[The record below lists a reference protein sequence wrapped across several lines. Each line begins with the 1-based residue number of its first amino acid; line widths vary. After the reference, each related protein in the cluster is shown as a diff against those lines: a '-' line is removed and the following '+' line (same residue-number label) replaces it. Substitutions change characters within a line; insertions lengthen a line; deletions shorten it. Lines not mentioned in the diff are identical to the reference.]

1 MFSVAIFIIYQNI
14 KMKKLI
20 NQWLSRKLLMVILL
34 TCSFFISKGQT
45 IFKGIITGENGK
57 PLSNVS
63 IQLKPGNI
71 GGTSDVNGNYNF
83 SNNIKSGKYSLEFSG
98 VGLKTVTQQINIS
111 GNQIIENDVKLF
123 SDPLGLDEVVVTGY
137 GTPTRKK
144 QIVNSISTVSGK
156 DLSGS
161 GAQSI
166 DAAMQGKVAGAQINQ
181 NSGNPAGGMSV
192 RLRGPSTIAG
202 SSEPLY
208 IIDGVIVN
216 NDSRQLIDLGGGAQN
231 RLVDLN
237 MNDVDRIEVIKGAA
251 AAAIYGSRASNGVV
265 QIFTKKGKEG
275 TPQFSFST
283 SIKTSALREKL
294 PFNEVPFRFN
304 SNSNNADL
312 TTTPVQRF
320 DYQDMIYRNAFGTEN
335 NLSVSGGSAGTRY
348 YVSGSNFYNEGIIK
362 NTDFKRNGL
371 RLRLNQKVGTKVN
384 FSVGANYVVSGSN
397 DIPNGGINSA
407 YGALTGFIFA
417 NNFVNPEKN
426 PVTGI
431 YPNVT
436 TNGIGVR
443 RTNPLEAIDRFKFK
457 QRTNRMTTDINFNY
471 KPIEGLAI
479 DITTGFDNYTQTATA
494 YIPPINTTPTD
505 NSGLSRR
512 ADATVFQTNTDL
524 TISYNKA
531 VKNWLQSTTVL
542 GGTIQ
547 YDKSLGFAANANALG
562 SFGQTIN
569 NGTVVAGEDR
579 SERSFRGIF
588 LQQTF
593 GLNDKLFINAAGRF
607 DGSSVFAAEYA
618 QQFYPKVGASYI
630 ISNEKFWKGISNTV
644 SFMKIRAAWGK
655 AGNLTALGSY
665 ERFANYGAA
674 IYGSQ
679 AGYVPSTSQGN
690 QGARPEKQIE
700 LEVGFDA
707 NLFRDRVT
715 VEFNYF
721 SKKVEDLLLRRNLS
735 PTTGFSSIPVNIGNS
750 TNKGIEFLIKAI
762 PVKTKNI
769 EWSTSV
775 SYLNVKNKVTNVG
788 GNGTLGF
795 ANGFGLVAAVNGE
808 QLGVHYGAFFAR
820 KPDGSLLLTPAGL
833 PQRELG
839 TQLNDGTF
847 IIGRDATT
855 GQPKGAGLVKVIGRP
870 LPKHVVSFINTVNI
884 KRFAL
889 RMQWDGQ
896 YGFDVFNFTKRV
908 GAREDYGGLKAY
920 EPELRGEVPK
930 GTSRA
935 VFSIF
940 ENWIEKGDFTKLRE
954 LSLSYQLPGKLWK
967 FKTASFTAAGRN
979 LLVITNY
986 SGYDPETNAAGQDNA
1001 VRGFDFVEVPLP
1013 RSFSFTV
1020 NLGF

>member
-1 MFSVAIFIIYQNI
+1 MRFTKKLKSILL
-14 KMKKLI
+14 MKKLLKQGS
-20 NQWLSRKLLMVILL
+20 NLRLLMA
-34 TCSFFISKGQT
+34 TFFVFAGFATIGQVTVKG
-45 IFKGIITGENGK
+45 KVTGENGK
-57 PLSNVS
+57 PIGNVS
-63 IQLKPGNI
+63 VQISPGNS
-71 GGTSDVNGNYNF
+71 GGVTDANGNYNF
-83 SNNIKSGKYSLEFSG
+83 LSNTKPGKYSLMFSG
-98 VGLKTVTQQINIS
+98 VGLKTITQQINVS
-111 GNQIIENDVKLF
+111 ANQTIENDAELF
-123 SDPLGLDEVVVTGY
+123 LDPLGLDEVVVTGY

-156 DLSGS
+156 ELSGS

-208 IIDGVIVN
+208 IVDGVIVN

-231 RLVDLN
+231 RLVDIN

-275 TPQFSFST
+275 VPQFSFST
-283 SIKTSALREKL
+283 SLKSSSLRKKL
-294 PFNEVPFRFN
+294 ETNEVPFRFN
-304 SNSNNADL
+304 SNSNNLDL
-312 TTTPVQRF
+312 STTPVQRY
-320 DYQDMIYRNAFGTEN
+320 DYQDLIYRNAFGTEN

-348 YVSGSNFYNEGIIK
+348 FASGSNFYNQGIIR
-362 NTDFKRNGL
+362 NTDFNRNGL

-384 FSVGANYVVSGSN
+384 FSVGANYVVSSSK
-397 DIPNGGINSA
+397 DIPNGGINSP

-417 NNFVNPEKN
+417 NNFVNPAKD

-431 YPNVT
+431 FPNVT
-436 TNGIGVR
+436 PNSIR
-443 RTNPLEAIDRFKFK
+443 RTNPLEAIDRFKFN
-457 QRTNRMTTDINFNY
+457 QRTNRITTDINFNY

-542 GGTIQ
+542 GGTVQ
-547 YDKSLGFAANANALG
+547 YDKSISFAANANTLG

-579 SERSFRGIF
+579 SERSFRGVF

-618 QQFYPKVGASYI
+618 KQFYPKVGASYI
-630 ISNEKFWKGISNTV
+630 ISNENFWKGISNTV

-679 AGYVPSTSQGN
+679 TGYIPSTSKGN
-690 QGARPEKQIE
+690 EGARPEKQIE

-707 NLFRDRVT
+707 NLFNDRVT
-715 VEFNYF
+715 IEFNYF
-721 SKKVEDLLLRRNLS
+721 TKKVEDLLLRRNLS
-735 PTTGFSSIPVNIGNS
+735 PSTGFSSIPVNIGNS

-762 PVKTKNI
+762 PVKNKNV
-769 EWSTSV
+769 EWSISV

-788 GNGTLGF
+788 GDGTLGF

-808 QLGVHYGAFFAR
+808 QL
-820 KPDGSLLLTPAGL
+820 
-833 PQRELG
+833 
-839 TQLNDGTF
+839 
-847 IIGRDATT
+847 
-855 GQPKGAGLVKVIGRP
+855 P
-870 LPKHVVSFINTVNI
+870 LPTQH
-884 KRFAL
+884 
-889 RMQWDGQ
+889 
-896 YGFDVFNFTKRV
+896 
-908 GAREDYGGLKAY
+908 
-920 EPELRGEVPK
+920 
-930 GTSRA
+930 
-935 VFSIF
+935 
-940 ENWIEKGDFTKLRE
+940 
-954 LSLSYQLPGKLWK
+954 
-967 FKTASFTAAGRN
+967 
-979 LLVITNY
+979 LLV
-986 SGYDPETNAAGQDNA
+986 DLLQRPF
-1001 VRGFDFVEVPLP
+1001 RL
-1013 RSFSFTV
+1013 
-1020 NLGF
+1020 

>member
-1 MFSVAIFIIYQNI
+1 MKHFFKLKICNWRLPLLLLSMVFLSSLLQAQVTVKGKVTESDGTALANASVQIEPGNYGTNTDALGNY
-14 KMKKLI
+14 
-20 NQWLSRKLLMVILL
+20 LL
-34 TCSFFISKGQT
+34 KA
-45 IFKGIITGENGK
+45 N
-57 PLSNVS
+57 
-63 IQLKPGNI
+63 LKPGKYTLVF
-71 GGTSDVNGNYNF
+71 TSVGF
-83 SNNIKSGKYSLEFSG
+83 KRITKSI
-98 VGLKTVTQQINIS
+98 TVT
-111 GNQIIENDVKLF
+111 GNDVLENDVSLVT
-123 SDPLGLDEVVVTGY
+123 DALGIDEVVVTGF

-144 QIVNSISTVSGK
+144 QIVNSISTVSGR
-156 DLSGS
+156 DISGS

-181 NSGNPAGGMSV
+181 NSGNPAGGVSV
-192 RLRGPSTIAG
+192 RLRGPSTIVG

-231 RLVDLN
+231 RLVDIN

-283 SIKTSALREKL
+283 SIKSSSIRKKL
-294 PFNEVPFRFN
+294 EYNTVPFRFN

-312 TTTPVQRF
+312 TTTPVQRY
-320 DYQDMIYRNAFGTEN
+320 DYQDLIFRNALGTEN

-348 YVSGSNFYNEGIIK
+348 FVSGSNFYNQGIIK
-362 NTDFKRNGL
+362 NTDFNRNGL
-371 RLRLNQKVGTKVN
+371 RLRLNQKVGNKASFN
-384 FSVGANYVVSGSN
+384 VGANYVVSTSK

-417 NNFVNPEKN
+417 NNFVNPQKD
-426 PVTGI
+426 PTSGI
-431 YPNVT
+431 FPNVT
-436 TNGIGVR
+436 TNGIGIR
-443 RTNPLEAIDRFKFK
+443 RTNPLEAIDRFQFK
-457 QRTNRMTTDINFNY
+457 QTTNRMTTDINFNY
-471 KPIEGLAI
+471 KPIAGLTI

-512 ADATVFQTNTDL
+512 ADATVFQTNTDATL
-524 TISYNKA
+524 SYNTA
-531 VKNWLQSTTVL
+531 FTNWLQSTTVL

-547 YDKSLGFAANANALG
+547 YDKSVGFAANANALG

-569 NGTVVAGEDR
+569 NGTIVAGEDR
-579 SERSFRGIF
+579 SERSFRGAFI
-588 LQQTF
+588 QQTF
-593 GLNDKLFINAAGRF
+593 GINNNLFINAAGRF

-618 QQFYPKVGASYI
+618 SQFYPKVGASYI

-679 AGYVPSTSQGN
+679 TGYIPSTSKGN
-690 QGARPEKQIE
+690 EGARPEKQIE

-707 NLFRDRVT
+707 NLFKDRVT
-715 VEFNYF
+715 IEFNYF
-721 SKKVEDLLLRRNLS
+721 TKKVEDLLLRRNLS

-750 TNKGIEFLIKAI
+750 TNKGIELLVKAI
-762 PVKTKNI
+762 PIKTKNL

-775 SYLNVKNKVTNVG
+775 SYLNVINKVTNVG
-788 GNGTLGF
+788 GDGTLGF

-839 TQLNDGTF
+839 TQLNDGNYV
-847 IIGRDATT
+847 IGRNATT
-855 GQPKGAGLVKVIGRP
+855 GQPAGAGLVKVIGRP
-870 LPKHVVSFINTVNI
+870 IPKHIVSFINSVNI
-884 KRFAL
+884 KRFTVK
-889 RMQWDGQ
+889 MQWDGM
-896 YGFDVFNFTKRV
+896 YGFDVFNFTRRV
-908 GAREDYGGLKAY
+908 GAREDYGGLKDY
-920 EPELRGEVPK
+920 EPELRGEVAK

-935 VFSIF
+935 VFNIF

-954 LSLSYQLPGKLWK
+954 LSVGYQLPGKLWK
-967 FKTASFTAAGRN
+967 FKNAAFTFTGRN
-979 LLVITNY
+979 LLAITGY

-1013 RSFSFTV
+1013 RTFSFSI